1 MMAKK
6 IESKSMKVFSMSVTH
21 INKNLQ
27 TKNQNRN
34 MNVNVNS
41 GIGGNPPLKTNKPI
55 ERFEP
60 E

>member
-1 MMAKK
+1 MAKK

-34 MNVNVNS
+34 INVNS
-41 GIGGNPPLKTNKPI
+41 GIGGNPSLKTNKQI